1 VVEPTGS
8 EPPAKPVDQ
17 MFGALDRGGL
27 AALEAQ
33 VRRELAAAKGGRFSM
48 PKGLFGRK
56 SS

>member
-1 VVEPTGS
+1 
-8 EPPAKPVDQ
+8 
-17 MFGALDRGGL
+17 MFCALDRGGL